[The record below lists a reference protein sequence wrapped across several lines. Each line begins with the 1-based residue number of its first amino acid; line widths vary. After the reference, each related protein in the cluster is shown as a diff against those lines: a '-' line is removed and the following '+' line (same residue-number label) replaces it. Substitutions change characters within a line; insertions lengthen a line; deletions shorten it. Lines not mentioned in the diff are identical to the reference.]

1 MSVWIKEWLKI
12 PYVLGI
18 ILTTDNSKCK
28 MSGYKNHLSIHALLT
43 LICCLMFTLLWSL
56 SLMQII
62 TQHITTTVM
71 QSGMSEIHIHVHV
84 FFSVQSDFNLSF
96 KYYNYFAH
104 LIYLSNQATLPIL
117 FSSELHFH
125 RKYLCIIWYNIY
137 VFLNCKIYW
146 SLQV

>member
-18 ILTTDNSKCK
+18 ILTTDNSKRK

-71 QSGMSEIHIHVHV
+71 QSGMSEIHIHV

-125 RKYLCIIWYNIY
+125 RKYELYHIIS
-137 VFLNCKIYW
+137 LNCKIYW